1 MIDRRQLLVGAVASG
16 ALSAAACAVGANGAT
31 AEPQQKPPERF
42 RMKFAPHDG
51 MFRHSAGEDIVDQI
65 HFAADQG
72 FTAWE
77 DNDLAAR
84 PVEEQIRIGAALNA
98 RNMEM
103 GVYVAGMI
111 VDFWRQ
117 QPVLSGADDNHRQ
130 AFLKLIA
137 EQVETAKRVN
147 AKWTT
152 VVPGFLD
159 PRLPIGFQMANI
171 VDLLK
176 RACDI
181 YAPSGLVMVL
191 EPLNTKTDH
200 PGVFLTSVAQAFE
213 ICSAIDRPECKI
225 LFDIYH
231 EQIESGNLIP
241 TIDLAWEQIAYF
253 QMADTPGR
261 KEPGTGEINY
271 HRVLS
276 HILAK
281 GYTGIVGM
289 EHGTARLG
297 EAGELA
303 TLESYRRLEE
313 TFSALGE

>member
-1 MIDRRQLLVGAVASG
+1 
-16 ALSAAACAVGANGAT
+16 
-31 AEPQQKPPERF
+31 
-42 RMKFAPHDG
+42 MKFAPHDG
-51 MFRHSAGEDIVDQI
+51 MFRHSAGDDIVDQI

-77 DNDLAAR
+77 DNGLAAR
-84 PVEEQIRIGAALNA
+84 PVEAQNRIGTALA
-98 RNMEM
+98 DRNMEM

-111 VDFWRQ
+111 EDFWRR
-117 QPVLSGADDNHRQ
+117 QPVLSGADDSHRE

-137 EQVETAKRVN
+137 EQVQTAKRVN

-152 VVPGFLD
+152 VVPGFVD
-159 PRLPIGFQMANI
+159 PRLPLGFQTASI
-171 VDLLK
+171 IDLLK

-181 YAPSGLVMVL
+181 YAPHGLVMVL
-191 EPLNTKTDH
+191 EPLNTRTDH
-200 PGVFLTSVAQAFE
+200 PGVFLTKVAQAFE
-213 ICSAIDRPECKI
+213 ICSAIDRPECRI

-231 EQIESGNLIP
+231 EQIECGNLIS
-241 TIDLAWEQIAYF
+241 TIDLAWDQTAYF

-271 HRVLS
+271 QNVLS

-289 EHGTARLG
+289 EHGNAQPG
-297 EAGELA
+297 EAGEA
-303 TLESYRRLEE
+303 KIVASYRSLQESFAA
-313 TFSALGE
+313 TGL